1 MAKFFEKFKEVKMLA
16 LSFDTATPCLTVGLS
31 SEETMLNEISLWAPR
46 AHMARLLPVVD
57 LILKLSEKQIR
68 ELKVIFVGIGPGS
81 FTGLRI
87 GISVARTLGQL
98 LKIPIVGVPTLDA
111 IAYRFLETGIKICPV
126 VDAKR
131 GEVYTSFYS
140 TEKETLIRLIDFL
153 AIKPQQLIDK
163 IKQKGD
169 KVILVGDGLLS
180 YGQVFKKELGEL
192 AKFAPVRFWYPSS
205 IDLAALGWSKWY
217 KQEYKEFCEITPLYV
232 RLPQAEEV
240 WQGRESSISSR
251 D

>member
-1 MAKFFEKFKEVKMLA
+1 MLV
-16 LSFDTATPCLTVGLS
+16 LSFDTATPHLSVGLS
-31 SEETMLNEISLWAPR
+31 SEQTILNEISLWAPR
-46 AHMARLLPVVD
+46 AHMARLLPLID
-57 LILKLSEKQIR
+57 LILKLSQKQI
-68 ELKVIFVGIGPGS
+68 EDLGAVFVGVGPGS

-98 LKIPIVGVPTLDA
+98 LEIPIVGIPTLDA
-111 IAYRFLETGIKICPV
+111 IAYRFLEAGVKICPV

-140 TEKETLIRLIDFL
+140 TEEGRLIRLADFS
-153 AIKPQQLIDK
+153 AVKPQQLIDK
-163 IKQKGD
+163 IKYEIG
-169 KVILVGDGLLS
+169 KVVLVGDGLIP
-180 YGQVFKKELGEL
+180 YGQVFKEELGDL

-217 KQEYKEFCEITPLYV
+217 KREYKEFSEITPIYV
-232 RLPQAEEV
+232 RLSQAEEV
-240 WQGRESSISSR
+240 WQAREGSIGSG